1 MANWWETPGYD
12 MSRDAV
18 VRGGVRPPD
27 TPPGWWDEMLGPDR
41 WSPSRGLAMPGEGVA
56 TVTISEPPPRE
67 PWPVRFAGDMWE
79 TAKALPGVMIDA
91 ATLPGDVMAGRIDPN
106 SDDALARVNDL
117 AGVVTLKAGAIPG
130 GGLRAGL
137 GSKAAK
143 AAADEP
149 AGIRVYHG
157 SPHDFDKFS
166 MEKIGTGEGAQSY
179 GHGLYFAENP
189 SVAESYKASSYA
201 DRHPVLVGGVRVDMD
216 SLPPN
221 SPEFWAAKSIQHA
234 ATTAGGKAIDID
246 KLRSQWANDKTS
258 DLGGKVAVVLSDWEQ
273 RGISSGRMYEA
284 RLNAS
289 PDEFLDWDKPLS
301 EQPALIQEI
310 ARTADLSHLKPGN
323 RTRRQIE
330 MWREGKLANPADEPT
345 GNVLHNALTDYGT
358 NTVDNAAL
366 TEKLRAAGIKGIRYL
381 DQGSRGAGAGTS
393 NYVVFD
399 DNIIDILRKYGIA
412 GLIGGAAGAGAML
425 QPGQAE
431 ASPID
436 WRALTDWLA
445 EQPGAVSRDALA
457 EAAERY
463 STGDIPRRADGGR
476 TSKFRERIM
485 KTGRPS
491 KNVEDMRASQSAKIN
506 IAGKGNRELSRADML
521 RELMRPESIVDRP
534 IDDMSGG
541 WPWPSPEWQGGMYP
555 RQDQIYPA
563 VPSGLIRDATPGRT
577 DRLPMS
583 LPSDTYVVPA
593 DVVSGLGQGNT
604 EAGGR
609 LLDTMFR
616 DHKSAGGRLRA
627 SGGRASSSPV
637 QIIAAGGEYLID
649 PEVVYS
655 LGKGD
660 PDKGHKEL
668 DKWVRATRQRV
679 VNHMTKLPGPRKD

>member
-1 MANWWETPGYD
+1 MANWWEAPGYD

-27 TPPGWWDEMLGPDR
+27 AAPGWWDEMLGPDR

-56 TVTISEPPPRE
+56 TVTIGEPPPRE

-79 TAKALPGVMIDA
+79 TAKALPGIMIDA
-91 ATLPGDVMAGRIDPN
+91 ATLPGDVMAGRVDPN
-106 SDDALARVNDL
+106 SDEALARANDL
-117 AGVVTLKAGAIPG
+117 AGVVTLGAGAVPG
-130 GGLRAGL
+130 GGLRAGA
-137 GSKAAK
+137 KIAK
-143 AAADEP
+143 AAP
-149 AGIRVYHG
+149 AGVKVIDNPTIERRIAG
-157 SPHDFDKFS
+157 SGFTSEDF
-166 MEKIGTGEGAQSY
+166 ELRPGAM
-179 GHGLYFAENP
+179 
-189 SVAESYKASSYA
+189 ESYRAPAMLWKGKVYEGGLGDNHATIAERYGFPSDMTPGFVTKNGEFHYQFA
-201 DRHPVLVGGVRVDMD
+201 DD
-216 SLPPN
+216 LPD
-221 SPEFWAAKSIQHA
+221 IL
-234 ATTAGGKAIDID
+234 TAGGP
-246 KLRSQWANDKTS
+246 
-258 DLGGKVAVVLSDWEQ
+258 
-273 RGISSGRMYEA
+273 SGR
-284 RLNAS
+284 
-289 PDEFLDWDKPLS
+289 
-301 EQPALIQEI
+301 
-310 ARTADLSHLKPGN
+310 
-323 RTRRQIE
+323 
-330 MWREGKLANPADEPT
+330 
-345 GNVLHNALTDYGT
+345 V
-358 NTVDNAAL
+358 
-366 TEKLRAAGIKGIRYL
+366 
-381 DQGSRGAGAGTS
+381 AGAAE
-393 NYVVFD
+393 
-399 DNIIDILRKYGIA
+399 LA
-412 GLIGGAAGAGAML
+412 G
-425 QPGQAE
+425 PE
-431 ASPID
+431 TDEPID

-476 TSKFRERIM
+476 ASKFRERIM

-491 KNVEDMRASQSAKIN
+491 KNVQDMRASQAAKIN

-534 IDDMSGG
+534 PDDLHGG

-609 LLDTMFR
+609 LLDAMFR
-616 DHKSAGGRLRA
+616 DHKAAGGRLRA

-679 VNHMTKLPGPRKD
+679 VNHLTKLPGPRKD